1 MDRLEFR
8 LLGPFEVS
16 DGRRMILSGGGKR
29 RAILAVLLLSANE
42 AVSVERLID
51 ALWGETAPASAVNL
65 VQGYVSD
72 LRRILEPDRP
82 PRASGERLV
91 SSHGYRLVVSEDEC
105 DLMRFDAL
113 LGEAGAARET
123 GDLSAAS
130 WLLSRALGE
139 WRGAPL
145 LDFAAEQFA
154 SVAFTRL
161 QEAQLSA
168 VEAAAEVELALG
180 RPDRA
185 LCYLLDLSD
194 AHPFRERLA
203 ELRILALYRSGRQAD
218 ALAVY
223 ETIRLGL
230 ADELGV
236 DPGPALKKLHLAVL
250 RQEPSLVRTGPPV
263 IADVLP
269 ALPVALSSF
278 VGRDR
283 ELESVLQMLG
293 SHRLVTLTGPGGSGK
308 TRLAT
313 EAGTVVRAAGE
324 LEVAFVDLA
333 PVRAARLVGAA
344 IADACRL
351 RVRPDLAAVVS
362 LAAQLAGRRVLLVLD
377 NVEHVLEAA
386 PDIAGL
392 LESAPGVA
400 ILATSREPL
409 GLKGE
414 RQFPVPPLT
423 LPAQLPDASMQDVV
437 ASDAVRLFV
446 DRARAA
452 NPGFSVDDRDAAAL
466 AGVCRRL
473 DGLPLALELAAP
485 WTKTLTLR
493 ALLERLD
500 RSLEMLVGA
509 TRHGPERHR
518 SLRTAIEWSYAALPH
533 PERQLLQALS
543 IFASGAPLDAVE
555 AVAPLPGGGCLPAL
569 AALVDKSLVV
579 RTGVPQQPRYRL
591 LETIREY
598 AAQHLAADADTA
610 HADRARHAQYYCLVA
625 EQAGR
630 AAHTAA
636 GEATAF
642 RLAEEAVEI
651 RAALDHLTSTGSS
664 EAALALAIDCLP
676 LWWDLGHIEEGY
688 RHLTER
694 LDASCDTSSPPL
706 LRAAASA
713 GAAILAEAAG
723 DSDAAVALARSAGQL
738 AAEAGA
744 QTLRALALAV
754 EGDVSMWGDSR
765 SQALER
771 LHEAIDLASL
781 APDGPAR
788 WGWASRPVVI
798 TSATLSLA
806 ETYRFRDPKRAHE
819 LLKPALETASDRHLA
834 SFLQRALGFL
844 AIDSG
849 NYLDAEGLLQKSLV
863 AARELGSGR
872 SQSRSHEGLAA
883 LAWARGDLVTAAAEA
898 EHALRISRDAGHA
911 YNWGRCAALL
921 ADVLIEQDD
930 ITRAD
935 HILDTAISAIDGH
948 DRNFA
953 LRVLS
958 PRQARAAR
966 LSGHATDAAA
976 ALAHAR
982 PVQHLDQLAPERVV
996 YLIEDALASLGNRDH
1011 VRAGH
1016 LTRDLIAQATRLGLV
1031 MPLPER
1037 NRINTLLLSPANSAH
1052 SPCK

>member
-16 DGRRMILSGGGKR
+16 GARRIILSGGGKR

-82 PRASGERLV
+82 PRASGQRLV
-91 SSHGYRLVVSEDEC
+91 SSHGYRLVVSENEC

-113 LGEAGAARET
+113 LGKAGAARET
-123 GDLSAAS
+123 GDLSTAS
-130 WLLSRALGE
+130 WLFSRALGE

-145 LDFAAEQFA
+145 LDFTAEHFT
-154 SVAFTRL
+154 SVASTRL
-161 QEAQLSA
+161 QEARLSA
-168 VEAAAEVELALG
+168 VEAAAEVELSLG
-180 RPDRA
+180 RPDQA
-185 LCYLLDLSD
+185 LRYLLELSD

-203 ELRILALYRSGRQAD
+203 ELRIRALYQSGRQAD

-223 ETIRLGL
+223 ETIRIGL

-236 DPGPALKKLHLAVL
+236 DPGPTLRKLHLEVL
-250 RQEPSLVRTGPPV
+250 RQEPSLDATALPV

-269 ALPVALSSF
+269 ALPAALSSF
-278 VGRDR
+278 VGRER
-283 ELESVLQMLG
+283 ELKSVLQMLG

-313 EAGTVVRAAGE
+313 EVGTVVRTAGE
-324 LEVAFVDLA
+324 LEVAFVDLT
-333 PVRAARLVGAA
+333 PVRAAGLVGAA

-351 RVRPDLAAVVS
+351 RVSPGLTAVVS

-377 NVEHVLEAA
+377 NVEHVLDAV
-386 PDIAGL
+386 PDIAAL
-392 LESAPGVA
+392 LGSAPGVA
-400 ILATSREPL
+400 VLATSREPL
-409 GLKGE
+409 GLDGE

-423 LPAQLPDASMQDVV
+423 LPAQLPDARMQDVLG
-437 ASDAVRLFV
+437 SDAVRLFV

-452 NPGFSVDDRDAAAL
+452 NPGFSVADRDAAAL

-500 RSLEMLVGA
+500 RSLELLVGA
-509 TRHGPERHR
+509 TRYGPDRHR

-543 IFASGAPLDAVE
+543 IFASGARLDAVE

-579 RTGVPQQPRYRL
+579 RAGGPQQPRYRL

-598 AAQHLAADADTA
+598 AAQRLATDAEAA
-610 HADRARHAQYYCLVA
+610 HDDRTRHAQYYCLVA

-642 RLAEEAVEI
+642 WLAEEAVEI
-651 RAALDHLTSTGSS
+651 RAALDHLSRTGSS

-694 LDASCDTSSPPL
+694 LNASCDNTPPL

-738 AAEAGA
+738 AAEAGT
-744 QTLRALALAV
+744 QTLQALALAV
-754 EGDVSMWGDSR
+754 EGDISMWGDSQP
-765 SQALER
+765 QALER
-771 LHEAIDLASL
+771 LHEAIDLANS
-781 APDGPAR
+781 ASDGPAR

-806 ETYRFRDPKRAHE
+806 ETYRFRDPKRARA
-819 LLKPALETASDRHLA
+819 LLRPALKAASDRHLT
-834 SFLQRALGFL
+834 SFVERALGFL

-849 NYLDAEGLLQKSLV
+849 NYLDAESLLQKSLV
-863 AARELGSGR
+863 VGRELGSGR

-883 LAWARGDLVTAAAEA
+883 LAWARGDLVTAATEA

-921 ADVLIEQDD
+921 ADVLIEQGD
-930 ITRAD
+930 ITRAG
-935 HILDTAISAIDGH
+935 HVLDTAISAIEGL

-966 LSGHATDAAA
+966 LSGRTRDAEA
-976 ALAHAR
+976 ALARAR
-982 PVQHLDQLAPERVV
+982 PVQRSDQLAPERVV
-996 YLIEDALASLGNRDH
+996 YLIEDALATLGDRDD

-1016 LTRDLIAQATRLGLV
+1016 LIRDLIAQAARLGLV

-1037 NRINTLLLSPANSAH
+1037 NRINTFLLSSASAH
-1052 SPCK
+1052 SSPK

>member
-1 MDRLEFR
+1 MDWLEFR

-16 DGRRMILSGGGKR
+16 GGGRTILSGGGKR

-51 ALWGETAPASAVNL
+51 ALWGEAAPASAVNL

-72 LRRILEPDRP
+72 LRRILEPGRP
-82 PRASGERLV
+82 PRASGQRLV
-91 SSHGYRLVVSEDEC
+91 SSHGYRLAVREDEC
-105 DLMRFDAL
+105 DLMRFHLAV
-113 LGEAGAARET
+113 GQAGAAREAS
-123 GDLSAAS
+123 DLPTAS
-130 WLLSRALGE
+130 LLLSRALGE

-145 LDFAAEQFA
+145 LDFTAEQFMPA
-154 SVAFTRL
+154 AAARL
-161 QEAQLSA
+161 QEARLSA
-168 VEAAAEVELALG
+168 AEAAAEVELSLG

-185 LCYLLDLSD
+185 LSYLLDLSD

-218 ALAVY
+218 ALTVY

-236 DPGPALKKLHLAVL
+236 DPGPALRKLHLEVL
-250 RQEPSLVRTGPPV
+250 RQEPSLDATAPPV
-263 IADVLP
+263 MGGVRSE
-269 ALPVALSSF
+269 LPVALSSF
-278 VGRDR
+278 VGRER
-283 ELESVLQMLG
+283 ELGSVLQLLG

-324 LEVAFVDLA
+324 LEVAFVDLT
-333 PVRAARLVGAA
+333 PVRAAELVGAA

-351 RVRPDLAAVVS
+351 RVPPGLTAVASIAAK
-362 LAAQLAGRRVLLVLD
+362 LAGRRVLLVLD
-377 NVEHVLEAA
+377 NVEHVLDAV
-386 PDIAGL
+386 PDIADL
-392 LESAPGVA
+392 LGSAPGVA
-400 ILATSREPL
+400 VLATSREPL
-409 GLKGE
+409 GLAGE
-414 RQFPVPPLT
+414 RQFPVPPLA
-423 LPAQLPDASMQDVV
+423 LPAQVPDASVQDVLG
-437 ASDAVRLFV
+437 SDAVRLFV

-452 NPGFSVDDRDAAAL
+452 NPGFSVADRDAAAL

-485 WTKTLTLR
+485 WTKTLTVR

-500 RSLEMLVGA
+500 HSLELLVGA
-509 TRHGPERHR
+509 SRYGPERHR
-518 SLRTAIEWSYAALPH
+518 SLRTAIEWSYAALLH
-533 PERQLLQALS
+533 PEQQLLQALS
-543 IFASGAPLDAVE
+543 IFASGARLDAIE
-555 AVAPLPGGGCLPAL
+555 AVAPLPGGRCLPAL

-579 RTGVPQQPRYRL
+579 RAGTSQQPRYRL

-598 AAQHLAADADTA
+598 AALRLATDAEAALTV
-610 HADRARHAQYYCLVA
+610 RTRHAQYYCLVA

-630 AAHTAA
+630 AAHTAS

-642 RLAEEAVEI
+642 RLAEEATEI
-651 RAALDHLTSTGSS
+651 RAALDHLSTAGSS
-664 EAALALAIDCLP
+664 EAALALVIDCLP

-688 RHLTER
+688 RYLTER
-694 LDASCDTSSPPL
+694 LNASGAAATPLL

-713 GAAILAEAAG
+713 GAAILAEAKG
-723 DSDAAVALARSAGQL
+723 DSGAAIALARSAGQL

-744 QTLRALALAV
+744 QTLQALALAV
-754 EGDVSMWGDSR
+754 EGDVSMWRDTR
-765 SQALER
+765 TLALER
-771 LHEAIDLASL
+771 LHEAMDLASA

-788 WGWASRPVVI
+788 WGWASRQVVI

-806 ETYRFRDPKRAHE
+806 ETYRFRDPQRARE
-819 LLKPALETASDRHLA
+819 LLGPALKTASDRHLA

-849 NYLDAEGLLQKSLV
+849 EYLNAESLLQKSLAV
-863 AARELGSGR
+863 ARELGSGR

-883 LAWARGDLVTAAAEA
+883 LAWAQGELVTAAAEA
-898 EHALRISRDAGHA
+898 ERALRISRDAGHA

-921 ADVLIEQDD
+921 ADVLIEQGHL
-930 ITRAD
+930 TRAGD
-935 HILDTAISAIDGH
+935 VLKVAISAIEGH

-953 LRVLS
+953 LRVLK

-966 LSGHATDAAA
+966 LSGRPGDAAA

-982 PVQHLDQLAPERVV
+982 PVQHPDQLAPERVV
-996 YLIEDALASLGNRDH
+996 YLIEDALAALGDGH
-1011 VRAGH
+1011 DARAGH
-1016 LTRDLIAQATRLGLV
+1016 LITGLVAQAAQLGLV
-1031 MPLPER
+1031 IPLPER
-1037 NRINTLLLSPANSAH
+1037 SRINTFMLSSGEV
-1052 SPCK
+1052 

>member
-1 MDRLEFR
+1 MDQLEFR

-16 DGRRMILSGGGKR
+16 SGRRMILSGGGKR
-29 RAILAVLLLSANE
+29 RAVLAVLLLSAND
-42 AVSVERLID
+42 AVSIERLID
-51 ALWGETAPASAVNL
+51 ALWGETSPASAVNL

-82 PRASGERLV
+82 PRASGQRLV
-91 SSHGYRLVVSEDEC
+91 SSHGYRLIVSEDEC

-113 LGEAGAARET
+113 LGKAGAARET
-123 GDLSAAS
+123 GDLPAAS

-145 LDFAAEQFA
+145 LDFTAEQFA
-154 SVAFTRL
+154 SVAAPRL
-161 QEAQLSA
+161 QEARLSA

-185 LCYLLDLSD
+185 LSYLPDLSD

-223 ETIRLGL
+223 EKVRLGL

-236 DPGPALKKLHLAVL
+236 DPGPALRKLHLEVL
-250 RQEPSLVRTGPPV
+250 RQEPSLVATAPPV

-278 VGRDR
+278 VGRKR

-308 TRLAT
+308 TRLAI

-324 LEVAFVDLA
+324 LEVAFVDLT
-333 PVRAARLVGAA
+333 PVRAAEQVGAA

-351 RVRPDLAAVVS
+351 RVRPDLAVAS

-377 NVEHVLEAA
+377 NLEHVLDAV
-386 PDIAGL
+386 PDIAAL
-392 LESAPGVA
+392 LASTPGVA
-400 ILATSREPL
+400 VLATSREPL
-409 GLKGE
+409 GLGGE
-414 RQFPVPPLT
+414 QQFPVLPLA
-423 LPAQLPDASMQDVV
+423 LPAQLPDAGLEEVL

-446 DRARAA
+446 DRVRAA
-452 NPGFSVDDRDAAAL
+452 NPGFSVADRDAAAL

-500 RSLEMLVGA
+500 RSLELLVGA

-518 SLRTAIEWSYAALPH
+518 SLRTAIEWSYAALPE
-533 PERQLLQALS
+533 PERRLLQALS

-579 RTGVPQQPRYRL
+579 RTGILQQPRYRL

-598 AAQHLAADADTA
+598 AAQRLATDAEAA
-610 HADRARHAQYYCLVA
+610 HANRARHAQYYCLVA

-651 RAALDHLTSTGSS
+651 RAALDFLSGTGSS
-664 EAALALAIDCLP
+664 EAALALAVDCLP

-694 LDASCDTSSPPL
+694 LNSSGGNMLPPL

-723 DSDAAVALARSAGQL
+723 YSDAAVALARSAGQL

-744 QTLRALALAV
+744 RTLRALALAV
-754 EGDVSMWGDSR
+754 EGDVSMWGDSQT
-765 SQALER
+765 QALER

-788 WGWASRPVVI
+788 WGWASRAVVI

-806 ETYRFRDPKRAHE
+806 ETYRFRDPKRARE
-819 LLKPALETASDRHLA
+819 LLRPALEVASDRHLA

-849 NYLDAEGLLQKSLV
+849 NYPDAESLLQKSLG

-883 LAWARGDLVTAAAEA
+883 LAWARGHLATAAAEA
-898 EHALRISRDAGHA
+898 EQALRISRDAGHA

-921 ADVLIEQDD
+921 ADVLIEQGD
-930 ITRAD
+930 ITRAG
-935 HILDTAISAIDGH
+935 HVLDTAISAIEGH

-966 LSGHATDAAA
+966 LSGRTSDADA
-976 ALAHAR
+976 ALARAR
-982 PVQHLDQLAPERVV
+982 PVQHPDQLAPERVV

-1016 LTRDLIAQATRLGLV
+1016 LTGDLIAQAARLGLV

-1037 NRINTLLLSPANSAH
+1037 NRINTLLFNSAGGTH
-1052 SPCK
+1052 SSR

>member
-1 MDRLEFR
+1 L
-8 LLGPFEVS
+8 
-16 DGRRMILSGGGKR
+16 
-29 RAILAVLLLSANE
+29 
-42 AVSVERLID
+42 
-51 ALWGETAPASAVNL
+51 
-65 VQGYVSD
+65 
-72 LRRILEPDRP
+72 
-82 PRASGERLV
+82 
-91 SSHGYRLVVSEDEC
+91 
-105 DLMRFDAL
+105 
-113 LGEAGAARET
+113 
-123 GDLSAAS
+123 
-130 WLLSRALGE
+130 
-139 WRGAPL
+139 
-145 LDFAAEQFA
+145 
-154 SVAFTRL
+154 
-161 QEAQLSA
+161 
-168 VEAAAEVELALG
+168 
-180 RPDRA
+180 
-185 LCYLLDLSD
+185 
-194 AHPFRERLA
+194 
-203 ELRILALYRSGRQAD
+203 
-218 ALAVY
+218 
-223 ETIRLGL
+223 
-230 ADELGV
+230 
-236 DPGPALKKLHLAVL
+236 
-250 RQEPSLVRTGPPV
+250 
-263 IADVLP
+263 
-269 ALPVALSSF
+269 
-278 VGRDR
+278 
-283 ELESVLQMLG
+283 VLQMLG

-308 TRLAT
+308 TRLAI

-351 RVRPDLAAVVS
+351 RVRPDLAAVAS

-377 NVEHVLEAA
+377 NVEHVLDAV
-386 PDIAGL
+386 PDIAAL
-392 LESAPGVA
+392 LASAPGVA
-400 ILATSREPL
+400 VLATSREPL
-409 GLKGE
+409 GLEGE

-423 LPAQLPDASMQDVV
+423 LPAQVPDASMEEVLE
-437 ASDAVRLFV
+437 SDAVRLFV
-446 DRARAA
+446 DRARAV
-452 NPGFSVDDRDAAAL
+452 NPGFSVADRDAAAL

-500 RSLEMLVGA
+500 RPLELLVGA
-509 TRHGPERHR
+509 TRHGPERHK
-518 SLRTAIEWSYAALPH
+518 SLRTAIEWSYAALTE

-543 IFASGAPLDAVE
+543 IFASGAPLDAIE

-598 AAQHLAADADTA
+598 AAQRLATDVEAA
-610 HADRARHAQYYCLVA
+610 HADRVRHAQYYCQIA

-651 RAALDHLTSTGSS
+651 RAALDYLSGTGSS
-664 EAALALAIDCLP
+664 EAALTLAIDCLP

-694 LDASCDTSSPPL
+694 LNASGDKTLPPL

-713 GAAILAEAAG
+713 GGAILAEAAG
-723 DSDAAVALARSAGQL
+723 DSDAAVGLARSAGQL
-738 AAEAGA
+738 AGEAGA

-765 SQALER
+765 TRTQALER
-771 LHEAIDLASL
+771 LHEAIELASL
-781 APDGPAR
+781 ATGGPAR

-806 ETYRFRDPKRAHE
+806 ETYRFRDPKRARE
-819 LLKPALETASDRHLA
+819 LLRPALELASDRHLA

-844 AIDSG
+844 ATDSG
-849 NYLDAEGLLQKSLV
+849 NYPDAESLLQESLI

-883 LAWARGDLVTAAAEA
+883 LAWARGDLVMAAAEA

-921 ADVLIEQDD
+921 ADVLIEQGD
-930 ITRAD
+930 ITRAG
-935 HILDTAISAIDGH
+935 HVLDTAISAIEGH

-953 LRVLS
+953 LRALS

-966 LSGHATDAAA
+966 LSGRPTDAAA
-976 ALAHAR
+976 ALARAR
-982 PVQHLDQLAPERVV
+982 PVQHPDQLAPERVV
-996 YLIEDALASLGNRDH
+996 YLIEDAFASLGNHDH
-1011 VRAGH
+1011 APAGH
-1016 LTRDLIAQATRLGLV
+1016 LTSALIAQAARLGLV

-1037 NRINTLLLSPANSAH
+1037 NRINTLLLSSA
-1052 SPCK
+1052 SSAQ

>member
-16 DGRRMILSGGGKR
+16 SGRRTILAGGGKR
-29 RAILAVLLLSANE
+29 RAILAVLLLAANE

-72 LRRILEPDRP
+72 LRRILEPGRP
-82 PRASGERLV
+82 PRASGQRLV

-105 DLMRFDAL
+105 DRMRFDAL
-113 LGEAGAARET
+113 LGQAGAAREN
-123 GDLSAAS
+123 GDLSTAS
-130 WLLSRALGE
+130 WLLRRALGE
-139 WRGAPL
+139 WRGAAL
-145 LDFAAEQFA
+145 LDFAAEPFTSA
-154 SVAFTRL
+154 AATRL
-161 QEAQLSA
+161 QEARLSA
-168 VEAAAEVELALG
+168 VEAAAEVELSLG
-180 RPDRA
+180 RHDRA
-185 LCYLLDLSD
+185 LGYLLELSD

-236 DPGPALKKLHLAVL
+236 DPGPALRKLHLEVL
-250 RQEPSLVRTGPPV
+250 RQEPSLDAAASPV

-269 ALPVALSSF
+269 PLPVALSSF
-278 VGRDR
+278 VGRER

-293 SHRLVTLTGPGGSGK
+293 SHRLITLTGPGGSGK

-313 EAGTVVRAAGE
+313 EVGTVVRAAGE
-324 LEVAFVDLA
+324 LEVAFVDLT
-333 PVRAARLVGAA
+333 PVRAAGLVGAA

-351 RVRPDLAAVVS
+351 RVRPGLTAVVS

-377 NVEHVLEAA
+377 NVEHVLDAV
-386 PDIAGL
+386 PDIAAL
-392 LESAPGVA
+392 LASAPGVA
-400 ILATSREPL
+400 VLATSREPL
-409 GLKGE
+409 GLEGE

-423 LPAQLPDASMQDVV
+423 LPAQSPDADVHDV
-437 ASDAVRLFV
+437 LGSDAVRLFV

-452 NPGFSVDDRDAAAL
+452 NPGFSVADRDAAAL

-500 RSLEMLVGA
+500 RSLELLVGA
-509 TRHGPERHR
+509 TRYGPERHR
-518 SLRTAIEWSYAALPH
+518 SLRAAIEWSYAALPH

-543 IFASGAPLDAVE
+543 IFASGARLDAVE

-579 RTGVPQQPRYRL
+579 RAGVPQQPRYRL

-598 AAQHLAADADTA
+598 AAQRLATDAEAA
-610 HADRARHAQYYCLVA
+610 HADRTRHAQYYCLVA

-642 RLAEEAVEI
+642 WLAEEAVEI
-651 RAALDHLTSTGSS
+651 RAALDHLSGTGSS

-694 LDASCDTSSPPL
+694 LNANCHNSSPPL

-723 DSDAAVALARSAGQL
+723 DSDAAVALARSAGRL

-744 QTLRALALAV
+744 RTLQALALAV

-765 SQALER
+765 PQALRR
-771 LHEAIDLASL
+771 LHEAIDLANS

-798 TSATLSLA
+798 TFATLSLA
-806 ETYRFRDPKRAHE
+806 ESYRFRDPERARE
-819 LLKPALETASDRHLA
+819 LLRPALEAASDRHLA
-834 SFLQRALGFL
+834 SFLRRALGFL

-849 NYLDAEGLLQKSLV
+849 DYLDAESLLQKSLV
-863 AARELGSGR
+863 VARELGSGR

-883 LAWARGDLVTAAAEA
+883 LAWARGDLVAAAGEA
-898 EHALRISRDAGHA
+898 EHALRISRDASHA

-921 ADVLIEQDD
+921 ADVLIEQGD
-930 ITRAD
+930 ITRAC
-935 HILDTAISAIDGH
+935 HVLDSAISAIEGH
-948 DRNFA
+948 DRDFA

-966 LSGHATDAAA
+966 LGGRPTDADA

-982 PVQHLDQLAPERVV
+982 RVQHPDQLAPERVV
-996 YLIEDALASLGNRDH
+996 YLIEDALAALGHRDH

-1016 LTRDLIAQATRLGLV
+1016 LVTDLIAQAARLGLV
-1031 MPLPER
+1031 LPLPER
-1037 NRINTLLLSPANSAH
+1037 NRIDTLMLSSGQQR
-1052 SPCK
+1052 S

>member
-1 MDRLEFR
+1 MDQVEFR
-8 LLGPFEVS
+8 LLGPFEVRS
-16 DGRRMILSGGGKR
+16 GQRMILSGGGKR
-29 RAILAVLLLSANE
+29 RAVLAVLLLSANE

-51 ALWGETAPASAVNL
+51 ALWGETAPSSAVNL

-82 PRASGERLV
+82 PRASGQRLV
-91 SSHGYRLVVSEDEC
+91 SSHGYRLVVSKDEC

-113 LGEAGAARET
+113 LGKARSAQET

-130 WLLSRALGE
+130 GLLSRALGE

-145 LDFAAEQFA
+145 LDFTAEQFTSAA
-154 SVAFTRL
+154 STRL
-161 QEAQLSA
+161 QEARLSA
-168 VEAAAEVELALG
+168 VEAAAEVELSLG

-223 ETIRLGL
+223 ETTRLGL

-236 DPGPALKKLHLAVL
+236 DPGPALRKLHLEML
-250 RQEPSLVRTGPPV
+250 RQEPSLVATAPPV

-278 VGRDR
+278 VGRER

-324 LEVAFVDLA
+324 REVAFVDLT

-351 RVRPDLAAVVS
+351 RVRPDLAAVAS

-377 NVEHVLEAA
+377 NAEHVLDAV
-386 PDIAGL
+386 PDIAAL
-392 LESAPGVA
+392 LASAPGVA
-400 ILATSREPL
+400 VLATSREPL
-409 GLKGE
+409 GLEGE
-414 RQFPVPPLT
+414 RQFPVHPLA
-423 LPAQLPDASMQDVV
+423 LPAQLPGASVQDVLG
-437 ASDAVRLFV
+437 SDAVRLFL

-452 NPGFSVDDRDAAAL
+452 NPGFSVADRDAAAL

-500 RSLEMLVGA
+500 RSLELLVGA

-518 SLRTAIEWSYAALPH
+518 SLRTAIEWSYAALSH

-555 AVAPLPGGGCLPAL
+555 AVAPLPGGECLPAL
-569 AALVDKSLVV
+569 AALIDKSLVV
-579 RTGVPQQPRYRL
+579 RAGVPQQPRYRL

-598 AAQHLAADADTA
+598 AAQRLATDAEAA
-610 HADRARHAQYYCLVA
+610 HANRARHAQYYCLVA

-651 RAALDHLTSTGSS
+651 RTALDYLSGTGSS

-694 LDASCDTSSPPL
+694 LNASDDKTSPPL
-706 LRAAASA
+706 LQAAASA
-713 GAAILAEAAG
+713 GAAILAEAKG
-723 DSDAAVALARSAGQL
+723 DSDAAVALARSAGRL

-744 QTLRALALAV
+744 QTLQALALAV
-754 EGDVSMWGDSR
+754 EGDVSMWGDSQT
-765 SQALER
+765 QALER

-788 WGWASRPVVI
+788 WAGRAGRGDHQRHAVARRDLPVPRSQARPRAAQASVEGRHRPAPRI
-798 TSATLSLA
+798 LPAACTRFPRHRLRELSGC
-806 ETYRFRDPKRAHE
+806 R
-819 LLKPALETASDRHLA
+819 KPAPE
-834 SFLQRALGFL
+834 
-844 AIDSG
+844 I
-849 NYLDAEGLLQKSLV
+849 
-863 AARELGSGR
+863 ARRCARTRSGR

-883 LAWARGDLVTAAAEA
+883 LAWARGALVTAAAEA

-921 ADVLIEQDD
+921 ADVLIEQGD
-930 ITRAD
+930 ITRAR
-935 HILDTAISAIDGH
+935 HVLGTAISAIEGQ
-948 DRNFA
+948 DRDFA

-966 LSGHATDAAA
+966 LSGRTTDAAA
-976 ALAHAR
+976 ALARAK
-982 PVQHLDQLAPERVV
+982 PVQHPDQLAPERVV
-996 YLIEDALASLGNRDH
+996 YLVEDALASLGNRDH

-1016 LTRDLIAQATRLGLV
+1016 LISDLIAQAARLGLV
-1031 MPLPER
+1031 IPLPER
-1037 NRINTLLLSPANSAH
+1037 NRINALLLSSASGAH
-1052 SPCK
+1052 GSSK

>member
-1 MDRLEFR
+1 MDQLEFR

-16 DGRRMILSGGGKR
+16 SGQRMILSGGGKR
-29 RAILAVLLLSANE
+29 RAVLAVLLLSANQ

-51 ALWGETAPASAVNL
+51 ALWGETPPASAVNL

-72 LRRILEPDRP
+72 LRRTLEPDRP
-82 PRASGERLV
+82 PRASGRRLV

-105 DLMRFDAL
+105 DLMRFEAL
-113 LGEAGAARET
+113 LGQAGAARET
-123 GDLSAAS
+123 GDLPAAS
-130 WLLSRALGE
+130 WLLNRALGE
-139 WRGAPL
+139 WRGAAL
-145 LDFAAEQFA
+145 LDFAAEHFA
-154 SVAFTRL
+154 AVASTRL
-161 QEAQLSA
+161 QGARLSA

-185 LCYLLDLSD
+185 LSYLPDLSD
-194 AHPFRERLA
+194 ADPFRERLA

-223 ETIRLGL
+223 EKVRLGL

-236 DPGPALKKLHLAVL
+236 DPGPALRKLHLEVL
-250 RQEPSLVRTGPPV
+250 RQEPSLVATAPPV

-278 VGRDR
+278 VGRER
-283 ELESVLQMLG
+283 ELKSVLQMLG

-308 TRLAT
+308 TRLAI
-313 EAGTVVRAAGE
+313 EVGTVVRAAGE
-324 LEVAFVDLA
+324 LEVAFVNLT
-333 PVRAARLVGAA
+333 PVRAAELVGAA

-351 RVRPDLAAVVS
+351 RVRPDLPVAS

-377 NVEHVLEAA
+377 NVEHVLDAV
-386 PDIAGL
+386 PDIAAL
-392 LESAPGVA
+392 LASAPGVA
-400 ILATSREPL
+400 VLATSREPL
-409 GLKGE
+409 GLEGE
-414 RQFPVPPLT
+414 QQFPVPPLA
-423 LPAQLPDASMQDVV
+423 LPAQLPDAGLEEVL

-446 DRARAA
+446 DRAKAA
-452 NPGFSVDDRDAAAL
+452 NPGFSVAVRDAAAL

-500 RSLEMLVGA
+500 RSLELLVGA

-533 PERQLLQALS
+533 SERQLLQTLS

-555 AVAPLPGGGCLPAL
+555 AVAPLPVAECLPAL

-579 RTGVPQQPRYRL
+579 RTGIPQQPRYRL

-598 AAQHLAADADTA
+598 AAQRLATDAEAA
-610 HADRARHAQYYCLVA
+610 HANRARHAQYYCLVG
-625 EQAGR
+625 ERAGR

-642 RLAEEAVEI
+642 RLAEEVVEI
-651 RAALDHLTSTGSS
+651 RAALDFLSGTGSS
-664 EAALALAIDCLP
+664 EAALALATDCLP

-688 RHLTER
+688 RHLTKR
-694 LDASCDTSSPPL
+694 LNAGGAKMLPPL

-723 DSDAAVALARSAGQL
+723 YSDAALAFARSAGQL

-744 QTLRALALAV
+744 QTLQALALAV
-754 EGDVSMWGDSR
+754 EGDVSMWGDLQM
-765 SQALER
+765 QALER

-781 APDGPAR
+781 APDGPVR
-788 WGWASRPVVI
+788 WGWASPPAVI

-806 ETYRFRDPKRAHE
+806 ETYRFRDPQRARE
-819 LLKPALETASDRHLA
+819 LLTPALELASDRHLA

-849 NYLDAEGLLQKSLV
+849 NYPDAESLFQKSLV

-883 LAWARGDLVTAAAEA
+883 LAWAKGDLLTAAAEA

-921 ADVLIEQDD
+921 ADVLIEQGD
-930 ITRAD
+930 ITRAG
-935 HILDTAISAIDGH
+935 HVLDTAISAIEGH
-948 DRNFA
+948 DRDFA
-953 LRVLS
+953 RRVLA

-966 LSGHATDAAA
+966 LGGRTSDADA
-976 ALAHAR
+976 ALARAR
-982 PVQHLDQLAPERVV
+982 PVQHPDQLAPERVV
-996 YLIEDALASLGNRDH
+996 YLIEDALASLGNREH
-1011 VRAGH
+1011 ARAGH
-1016 LTRDLIAQATRLGLV
+1016 VASDLIAQAARLGLV

-1037 NRINTLLLSPANSAH
+1037 DRINTLLFNSASGAH
-1052 SPCK
+1052 SGR

>member
-1 MDRLEFR
+1 MDQLEFR
-8 LLGPFEVS
+8 LLGPFEVRS
-16 DGRRMILSGGGKR
+16 GQQMILSGGGKR
-29 RAILAVLLLSANE
+29 RAVLAVLLLSANE
-42 AVSVERLID
+42 AVSIERLID

-82 PRASGERLV
+82 PRASGQRLV

-105 DLMRFDAL
+105 DLMRFGAL
-113 LGEAGAARET
+113 LGKAGAARET
-123 GDLSAAS
+123 GDLPAAS

-145 LDFAAEQFA
+145 LDFTAEQFA
-154 SVAFTRL
+154 TVAASRL
-161 QEAQLSA
+161 QEVRVSA

-185 LCYLLDLSD
+185 LGYLPDLPD
-194 AHPFRERLA
+194 ADPFRERLA

-223 ETIRLGL
+223 ETIRLRL

-236 DPGPALKKLHLAVL
+236 DPGPALRKLHLEVL
-250 RQEPSLVRTGPPV
+250 RQEPTLIVAAPPV
-263 IADVLP
+263 MADALP
-269 ALPVALSSF
+269 PLPVALSSF
-278 VGRDR
+278 VGRER

-308 TRLAT
+308 TRLAI
-313 EAGTVVRAAGE
+313 EASTVVRAAGE
-324 LEVAFVDLA
+324 LEVAFVDLT
-333 PVRAARLVGAA
+333 PIRAVELVGAT

-351 RVRPDLAAVVS
+351 RVRPDLAVAS

-377 NVEHVLEAA
+377 NVEHLLDAV
-386 PDIAGL
+386 PDIAAL
-392 LESAPGVA
+392 LASAPGVA

-409 GLKGE
+409 GLEGE
-414 RQFPVPPLT
+414 QQFPVPPLA
-423 LPAQLPDASMQDVV
+423 LPARLPDAGLEEVL

-452 NPGFSVDDRDAAAL
+452 NPGFSVAVRDAAAL

-485 WTKTLTLR
+485 WTKALTLR

-500 RSLEMLVGA
+500 RSLELLVGA

-533 PERQLLQALS
+533 PERELLQTLS
-543 IFASGAPLDAVE
+543 LFASGAPLEGVE
-555 AVAPLPGGGCLPAL
+555 AVAPAPGAGCLPAL

-579 RTGVPQQPRYRL
+579 RTGIPQQPRYRL

-598 AAQHLAADADTA
+598 AAERLAADAEA
-610 HADRARHAQYYCLVA
+610 ARATRMRHAQYYCLVA
-625 EQAGR
+625 EKAGR

-636 GEATAF
+636 GDATAF

-651 RAALDHLTSTGSS
+651 RAALDFLNGTGSS
-664 EAALALAIDCLP
+664 EAALTLAIDCLP

-688 RHLTER
+688 RHLTGR
-694 LDASCDTSSPPL
+694 LNASGASRLPPL

-723 DSDAAVALARSAGQL
+723 YSDAAVALARSAGKL

-744 QTLRALALAV
+744 QTLEALALAV
-754 EGDVSMWGDSR
+754 EGDVSMWGESQT
-765 SQALER
+765 QALER

-788 WGWASRPVVI
+788 WGWASRPVVVI
-798 TSATLSLA
+798 SATLSLA
-806 ETYRFRDPKRAHE
+806 ETYRFRDPKRARE
-819 LLKPALETASDRHLA
+819 LLTPALEVVSDRHLA
-834 SFLQRALGFL
+834 SFLLRALGFL
-844 AIDSG
+844 AVDSG
-849 NYLDAEGLLQKSLV
+849 NYLDAESLLQKSLV

-883 LAWARGDLVTAAAEA
+883 LAWAKGDLVTAAAEA

-911 YNWGRCAALL
+911 YNWGRCAALR
-921 ADVLIEQDD
+921 ADVLIEQGD
-930 ITRAD
+930 ITRAG
-935 HILDTAISAIDGH
+935 HVLGTAISAIEGH
-948 DRNFA
+948 DRDFTR
-953 LRVLS
+953 RVLA
-958 PRQARAAR
+958 PRQARVAR
-966 LSGHATDAAA
+966 LSGRTSDAAA
-976 ALAHAR
+976 ALARAR
-982 PVQHLDQLAPERVV
+982 PVQRPDQLAPERVV

-1011 VRAGH
+1011 ARAGH
-1016 LTRDLIAQATRLGLV
+1016 LASDLIAQAARLGLV

-1037 NRINTLLLSPANSAH
+1037 NRINTLLFNSASGAH
-1052 SPCK
+1052 SSSK

>member
-1 MDRLEFR
+1 MDQLEFR

-16 DGRRMILSGGGKR
+16 SGQRMILSGGGKR
-29 RAILAVLLLSANE
+29 RAVLAVLLLSANE
-42 AVSVERLID
+42 AVSIERLID

-82 PRASGERLV
+82 PRASGQRLV

-105 DLMRFDAL
+105 DLMRFGAL
-113 LGEAGAARET
+113 LGKAGAARET
-123 GDLSAAS
+123 GDLPAAS

-145 LDFAAEQFA
+145 LDFTAEQFTPAA
-154 SVAFTRL
+154 STRL
-161 QEAQLSA
+161 QEARVSA

-185 LCYLLDLSD
+185 LSYLLDLPD
-194 AHPFRERLA
+194 ADPFRERLA

-236 DPGPALKKLHLAVL
+236 DPGPALRKLHLEVL
-250 RQEPSLVRTGPPV
+250 RQEPSLAAAALPV

-269 ALPVALSSF
+269 ALPLALSSF
-278 VGRDR
+278 VGRER

-293 SHRLVTLTGPGGSGK
+293 SHRVVTLTGPGGSGK
-308 TRLAT
+308 TRLAI

-324 LEVAFVDLA
+324 LEVAFVNLT
-333 PVRAARLVGAA
+333 PVRAAELVGAA
-344 IADACRL
+344 IANACRL
-351 RVRPDLAAVVS
+351 RVRPDLAVTS

-377 NVEHVLEAA
+377 NVEHVLGAVPDVAA
-386 PDIAGL
+386 L
-392 LESAPGVA
+392 LASAPGVA
-400 ILATSREPL
+400 VLATSREPL
-409 GLKGE
+409 GLEGE

-423 LPAQLPDASMQDVV
+423 LPAQLPYARMDEVL

-452 NPGFSVDDRDAAAL
+452 NPRFSVADRDAAAL

-500 RSLEMLVGA
+500 HPLELLVGA

-518 SLRTAIEWSYAALPH
+518 SLRTAIEWSYAALPD
-533 PERQLLQALS
+533 PERRLLQALS
-543 IFASGAPLDAVE
+543 IFASGALLDAVE
-555 AVAPLPGGGCLPAL
+555 AVAPLPAGGCLPAL

-579 RTGVPQQPRYRL
+579 RTGVPQRPRYRL

-598 AAQHLAADADTA
+598 AAQRLAADAEGA
-610 HADRARHAQYYCLVA
+610 HANRARHAQYYCLVA

-636 GEATAF
+636 GETAEF
-642 RLAEEAVEI
+642 RLTEEAVEI
-651 RAALDHLTSTGSS
+651 RAALDHLNGTGSS
-664 EAALALAIDCLP
+664 EAALALAVDCLP

-694 LDASCDTSSPPL
+694 LNASDGNMLPPL

-723 DSDAAVALARSAGQL
+723 YSEAAVALARSAGQL
-738 AAEAGA
+738 ADEAGA
-744 QTLRALALAV
+744 QTLQALALAV
-754 EGDVSMWGDSR
+754 EGDVSMWGDSQA
-765 SQALER
+765 QALER
-771 LHEAIDLASL
+771 LHEAIDLASS

-788 WGWASRPVVI
+788 WGWASRAVVI
-798 TSATLSLA
+798 ISATLSLA
-806 ETYRFRDPKRAHE
+806 ETYRFRDPKRARE
-819 LLKPALETASDRHLA
+819 LLRPALEVASDRHLA

-844 AIDSG
+844 AMDSG
-849 NYLDAEGLLQKSLV
+849 NYLDAESLFQKSLV

-872 SQSRSHEGLAA
+872 SQSRSHEGLAT

-921 ADVLIEQDD
+921 ADALIEQGD
-930 ITRAD
+930 ITRAG
-935 HILDTAISAIDGH
+935 HVLDTAISAIEGH
-948 DRNFA
+948 DRDFA
-953 LRVLS
+953 QRVLS
-958 PRQARAAR
+958 PRQARVAR
-966 LSGHATDAAA
+966 LSGRTSDAAA
-976 ALAHAR
+976 ALARAR
-982 PVQHLDQLAPERVV
+982 PVQHPDQLAPERVV

-1011 VRAGH
+1011 ARAGH
-1016 LTRDLIAQATRLGLV
+1016 LASNLIAQAARLGLI

-1037 NRINTLLLSPANSAH
+1037 NRINTLLFSSASGAH
-1052 SPCK
+1052 SSSK